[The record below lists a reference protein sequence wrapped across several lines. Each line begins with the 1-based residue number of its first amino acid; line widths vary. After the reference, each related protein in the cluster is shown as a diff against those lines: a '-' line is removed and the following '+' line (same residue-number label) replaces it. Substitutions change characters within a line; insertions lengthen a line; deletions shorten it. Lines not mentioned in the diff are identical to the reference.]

1 MLLVEFL
8 SLFVPSAQGINHHI
22 IFFNCS
28 FLESTIFP
36 GINQICY
43 FIKRFHVMSSC
54 SFWKVSSFLSHQMI
68 SSVAG
73 SWQILFAENI
83 ADERS
88 TWYFASCQTFWHC
101 QSFFFQMHQK
111 ERIRTFLSLVNA
123 FPLRPI
129 FVNVKISQ
137 NLQTIMKW
145 HKSFCI
151 LSRDSCLNNSEI
163 SFYNRWI
170 IDFIVKYETRFV

>member
-1 MLLVEFL
+1 MSCRLAASGKYPHFSHIKWFL
-8 SLFVPSAQGINHHI
+8 RSP
-22 IFFNCS
+22 
-28 FLESTIFP
+28 
-36 GINQICY
+36 
-43 FIKRFHVMSSC
+43 
-54 SFWKVSSFLSHQMI
+54 
-68 SSVAG
+68 G

-88 TWYFASCQTFWHC
+88 TRYFASCQTFWHC
-101 QSFFFQMHQK
+101 QSFFLKMHQK

-123 FPLRPI
+123 FPLWPI
-129 FVNVKISQ
+129 FVNVNISQ

-145 HKSFCI
+145 HKSCCI